1 MSGPTEPTHGRGNDM
16 TGAGDQAGPGRVLGR
31 PPRGTVDAGGSVLHG
46 TAMVTGGTSG
56 IGLAFARAL
65 ADRGCDLLLVARDAE
80 RLERTAE
87 QLRWRYGVEVETL
100 SADLSTR
107 AGADAVAERLE
118 DADRPVEVLVNNAGK
133 GLHTPLLS
141 QDMDDQENGLHLMV
155 HAVLRLGGAAGR
167 AMSAR
172 GHGVIINVASVAGL
186 VPMGAYSAIKAW
198 VRTYSD
204 SLAIE
209 LRGTGVRV
217 TTLMPGWVRTEFHE
231 RAGIRAST
239 VPNGFWLE
247 ADRVVAEC
255 LADVERGRQRSVPS
269 KRFKVIS
276 FLAAHAPRPVVHRA
290 TALLLRKRG

>member
-1 MSGPTEPTHGRGNDM
+1 M
-16 TGAGDQAGPGRVLGR
+16 TGGDGQTGSGRVLGR
-31 PPRGTVDAGGSVLHG
+31 SPRGVVDAGGSVLHG

-80 RLERTAE
+80 RLDRTAD
-87 QLRWRYGVEVETL
+87 QLRWRYGIQVETL
-100 SADLSTR
+100 SADLATR
-107 AGADAVAERLE
+107 AGADVVAARLE
-118 DADRPVEVLVNNAGK
+118 DQDRTVEVLVNNAGK
-133 GLHTPLLS
+133 GLHTSLLS
-141 QDMDDQENGLHLMV
+141 ADVDEHEEGLHLMV

-167 AMSAR
+167 AMRAR
-172 GHGVIINVASVAGL
+172 SHGVIINVASVAGL

-209 LRGTGVRV
+209 LAGTGVRV
-217 TTLMPGWVRTEFHE
+217 TTLMPGWVRTEFHQ

-247 ADRVVAEC
+247 ADRVVADC

-269 KRFKVIS
+269 KRFKMLA
-276 FLAAHAPRPVVHRA
+276 FFAAHAPRPIVHRA
-290 TALLLRKRG
+290 TALLLRKRR